1 MTTMTTT
8 DRGIESLQF
17 QPTEFEYQAARMI
30 RLSAI
35 AAQEAENT
43 AREYRRHSTP
53 YVSFEG
59 RKTLLWDVVESM
71 LDAGDDAAAVRR
83 EAEIR
88 RWPAQAVETC
98 IVWLSPSR

>member
-1 MTTMTTT
+1 
-8 DRGIESLQF
+8 
-17 QPTEFEYQAARMI
+17 
-30 RLSAI
+30 
-35 AAQEAENT
+35 
-43 AREYRRHSTP
+43 
-53 YVSFEG
+53 
-59 RKTLLWDVVESM
+59 M